1 MSLKKEKDFI
11 GLSMF
16 RKSRGKFTRFEKLA
30 ILFTLKTTK
39 PKPWLPS
46 TFPLCSTIIFF
57 RSTKAR
63 NRVMV
68 GPVLL
73 HKD

>member
-1 MSLKKEKDFI
+1 MI
-11 GLSMF
+11 
-16 RKSRGKFTRFEKLA
+16 RKRRGNFTRFEMLV

-39 PKPWLPS
+39 RKPWLSS

-73 HKD
+73 L